1 LRSVASYD
9 GDTQIWTTWIGTRNR
24 PSVATLQ
31 TLFAAAR
38 RYGTDVRL
46 EHAPAPA
53 WWTGPVFTADA
64 EVTVLLVT
72 KADEGRR
79 LGELPVV

>member
-1 LRSVASYD
+1 MRSVASYD
-9 GDTQIWTTWIGTRNR
+9 GDTQIWTTWIGALDL
-24 PSVATLQ
+24 PSVAKLQ
-31 TLFAAAR
+31 TLFEAAR

-53 WWTGPVFTADA
+53 WWTAPVFTADA
-64 EVTVLLVT
+64 EVTALLAT
-72 KADEGRR
+72 QADEGRR